1 MHNETPT
8 KKARFDQND
17 PRPPFS
23 TIRYIVSRDKL
34 RRRLVQILLSL
45 TVQFGFL
52 PAGISTARSQP
63 VTPVPSTLSLEL
75 TKLLADECP
84 GLRDVK
90 LDERLGIVTLS
101 AVASDL
107 PARRQAVSLLR
118 SATRVL
124 QVLDLVVVRT
134 FPRPDPEIAE
144 ALLSSLEQVGPK
156 ASAVTVRVDRGVV
169 ELSGKVESLALRGQL
184 DEMAATVPGVR
195 DVVNLIEVDPY
206 VELPSQKLPED
217 IAWALPFDSS
227 TVTLVRQGETVILRG
242 ILLSREQVDRLVQA
256 MLRQPGVARV
266 VSELEVKNPFEKIQG
281 LPSPE

>member
-1 MHNETPT
+1 M
-8 KKARFDQND
+8 
-17 PRPPFS
+17 
-23 TIRYIVSRDKL
+23 
-34 RRRLVQILLSL
+34 RRRLVQLLL
-45 TVQFGFL
+45 TLTLQFGFQTVEIQV
-52 PAGISTARSQP
+52 ASSQP
-63 VTPVPSTLSLEL
+63 ETPAPSALERNL
-75 TKLLADECP
+75 TQLLADECP

-107 PARRQAVSLLR
+107 PSRRKAVDLLQ
-118 SATRVL
+118 SATGVL
-124 QVLDLVVVRT
+124 QVLDLVIVRT

-144 ALLSSLEQVGPK
+144 TLLASLEQVGPK

-169 ELSGKVESLALRGQL
+169 ELSGKVESLALRGEL
-184 DEMAATVPGVR
+184 DELAATVPGVR
-195 DVVNLIEVDPY
+195 DIVNLLEVDPY
-206 VELPSQKLPED
+206 VELPSQKLPDD
-217 IAWALPFDSS
+217 IAWSLPFDSS

-242 ILLSREQVDRLVQA
+242 VLLSKEQVDRLVQA